1 MKPAINATLTRCR
14 NSLPLVVLNSAPFNG
29 LEIRPNELRQ
39 MAQELSALADMAARL
54 PMGGKHWRPTHV
66 QLGAAGRVDPEALQ
80 REFDA
85 RLHSVF
91 AGMFGDLGASHG

>member
-1 MKPAINATLTRCR
+1 MKPAINATLTRCGNR
-14 NSLPLVVLNSAPFNG
+14 LPLVVLNSAPFNG
-29 LEIRPNELRQ
+29 LEIRPNDLRR

-54 PMGGKHWRPTHV
+54 STDGKRWRPTCV
-66 QLGAAGRVDPEALQ
+66 QLGAAGHIETGALQ

-91 AGMFGDLGASHG
+91 AGMSSHTGASHG